1 MKLQVD
7 EYETIT
13 TLIQSYIDK
22 LIEEKFEW
30 VQDRDFQFIV
40 SLEGK
45 HSERIFLTI
54 VNGSNHYSRQIFPVY
69 SSDTYY
75 GLPQLEN
82 VIEDLYNRTL

>member
-7 EYETIT
+7 EYETMT
-13 TLIQSYIDK
+13 TLIQSYVDK
-22 LIEEKFEW
+22 LVEERFEKE
-30 VQDRDFQFIV
+30 QDKDFQFIV

-54 VNGSNHYSRQIFPVY
+54 VNGTLHYSRQIFPMY
-69 SSDTYY
+69 RSDTYY
-75 GLPQLEN
+75 GLPQLED

>member
-1 MKLQVD
+1 MKLKVNSF
-7 EYETIT
+7 ETIN
-13 TLIQSYIDK
+13 TLVQLYVDK
-22 LIEEKFEW
+22 LVEERFEKE
-30 VQDRDFQFIV
+30 QDRDFQFIV